1 VPVAAT
7 VEGNTL
13 MAAAIALLN
22 MSAESGSAATFDR
35 THDASLSTAEGV
47 SVLLAVGRTGL
58 AKDIR
63 HLKSGGTH
71 YSPQK

>member
-22 MSAESGSAATFDR
+22 MSAESGGTATFDCA
-35 THDASLSTAEGV
+35 HDAALSTAEGL
-47 SVLLAVGRTGL
+47 SVLLVVGRIRL
-58 AKDIR
+58 AKDVR
-63 HLKSGGTH
+63 HLQPGGTH
-71 YSPQK
+71 HSPQK

>member
-1 VPVAAT
+1 
-7 VEGNTL
+7 
-13 MAAAIALLN
+13 MAN
-22 MSAESGSAATFDR
+22 MSTKSGSAATLDR
-35 THDASLSTAEGV
+35 AHHASLSTAEGV
-47 SVLLAVGRTGL
+47 SVLLVVGGTGL